1 MGYPTQEGVKQLREL
16 YPIGCRVEL
25 VQMGA
30 DPYSKLK
37 PGDQGV
43 VNHIDDI
50 GTIFVSW
57 NCGSGLGMVYGVDH
71 IRRLDTLVQNE
82 ASALSYMGVQ
92 VAPNALHSQ
101 AELIGLLQSYG
112 PFGQTLGKVRTKY
125 LEQFGQDLIWTYP
138 FSDDMTGGSVII
150 PVREGFLNIPYHTK
164 VEQLGAQLEL
174 SGAELLDVDAVH
186 TLQSE
191 CKAYMSGLLQALEDM
206 EQALQG
212 QHQLAR
218 DLYPPS

>member
-1 MGYPTQEGVKQLREL
+1 MGYPTQEKVKRIREL

-37 PGDQGV
+37 PGEQGI

-71 IRRLDTLVQNE
+71 IRRLDTPVQNE

-101 AELIGLLQSYG
+101 AELMELLQSYG
-112 PFGQTLGKVRTKY
+112 PFGQTLDKVRTKY

-138 FSDDMTGGSVII
+138 FSDDMTGGSMII
-150 PVREGFLNIPYHTK
+150 PVREGFLHIPYRSVVK
-164 VEQLGAQLEL
+164 QLGAQLDL
-174 SGAELLDVDAVH
+174 DGAELLSLDAVH
-186 TLQSE
+186 TLQTE
-191 CKAYMSGLLQALEDM
+191 CEAYTSGLLQALKDM

-212 QHQLAR
+212 Q
-218 DLYPPS
+218 PPQASTGL